1 MMDTAKKE
9 LSQILL
15 LLAVIL
21 GGVVVFQWLLVN
33 DLCSPSSYVLLRL
46 EKILRKAMMIRFIYV
61 LVITGLAFLY
71 PSRNIKKDE
80 SLKGAYTALTLLLA
94 TVLVLGFSRA
104 FAWYN
109 LIIFP
114 IVFILFTVVVVK
126 TAGFYMKWHVLSD
139 KSIFGLSL
147 KKSKFFLE
155 FETADGPIRIHR
167 PQQNIY
173 INGGPGS
180 GKSESW
186 IKGIIYQCAELRSQE
201 KFNSAYVV
209 NASIGKNWFIK
220 RQYTLGFSLEMKN
233 LLNDQDIKTGGYEQ
247 VRLLKNKDT
256 SYQTYQPFD
265 SKYFYMF
272 GSTYYLNLYFRF

>member
-94 TVLVLGFSRA
+94 TVLVQSYYFSD
-104 FAWYN
+104 
-109 LIIFP
+109 
-114 IVFILFTVVVVK
+114 
-126 TAGFYMKWHVLSD
+126 S
-139 KSIFGLSL
+139 
-147 KKSKFFLE
+147 
-155 FETADGPIRIHR
+155 
-167 PQQNIY
+167 IY
-173 INGGPGS
+173 IVHSGSSQNG
-180 GKSESW
+180 W
-186 IKGIIYQCAELRSQE
+186 VL
-201 KFNSAYVV
+201 
-209 NASIGKNWFIK
+209 
-220 RQYTLGFSLEMKN
+220 
-233 LLNDQDIKTGGYEQ
+233 YE
-247 VRLLKNKDT
+247 VACLI
-256 SYQTYQPFD
+256 
-265 SKYFYMF
+265 
-272 GSTYYLNLYFRF
+272 